1 MIKVLL
7 NHFGTPSVNYQTY
20 NVSAV
25 NHPCFV
31 IHQPSEMV
39 TNWGW
44 FTKKL
49 GMIYYCFLL
58 LATNIVAEHTTT
70 HSIASD
76 LPCRPGS
83 VFGRKMEGLGSLSSG
98 KALVGWRFWRGCP
111 LKTHG
116 IIRSQKIIG
125 NTQLASQN
133 MKNRWWTSTE
143 LFFAEWTSTE
153 GFSDIVCCQRLLIKP
168 SWHEVLVKTGPS
180 RPGWF
185 SFLIWW
191 LSWYIVFKK

>member
-1 MIKVLL
+1 MV
-7 NHFGTPSVNYQTY
+7 T
-20 NVSAV
+20 
-25 NHPCFV
+25 
-31 IHQPSEMV
+31 MV

-44 FTKKL
+44 FTNKL

-58 LATNIVAEHTTT
+58 LATHIVAEHTTT
-70 HSIASD
+70 HSVASVVSD

-98 KALVGWRFWRGCP
+98 GKALVGWCFWRGCTP
-111 LKTHG
+111 KTHG

-125 NTQLASQN
+125 NTQLASQDI
-133 MKNRWWTSTE
+133 KNRWWTSTE

-153 GFSDIVCCQRLLIKP
+153 GFSDRVCCQRLLIKP

-185 SFLIWW
+185 SIRDSLGMWW
-191 LSWYIVFKK
+191 YM